1 MNFKECY
8 RKMSKTYQVEGRQT
22 VLEHGL
28 DVSRVLKNL
37 IHDVRTKN
45 DHDLNDLIPFL
56 YDEKTLEKYAK
67 FHDIGKVVCFSKD
80 EKG

>member
-8 RKMSKTYQVEGRQT
+8 RKMSQTYQVEGRQT

-28 DVSRVLKNL
+28 DVSRVLKDL
-37 IHDVRTKN
+37 IHDVRKN
-45 DHDLNDLIPFL
+45 NHHDLHCLIPFL
-56 YDEKTLEKYAK
+56 YDEKILERYAK